1 MRIRAVDQNGDIIV
15 GQPNDYDVNTLPG
28 MALFLRDRL
37 NLWLGTWFADTQD
50 GVPYFQQ
57 ILGKNNTLVA
67 TALIQERIFN
77 TAWVNEIKSLYV
89 EFNEQ
94 TGKLTIQGIVSCTFG
109 DITLNETIS

>member
-1 MRIRAVDQNGDIIV
+1 MRIRAVDENGDIV
-15 GQPNDYDVNTLPG
+15 FGQPNDYEVNTLQG

-50 GVPYFQQ
+50 GVPYLQQ
-57 ILGKNNTLVA
+57 ILGNNNTLFV
-67 TALIQERIFN
+67 TALIQERILN

-94 TGKLTIQGIVSCTFG
+94 TGKLTIQGIVSCTLG
-109 DITLNETIS
+109 DVTLNETIS